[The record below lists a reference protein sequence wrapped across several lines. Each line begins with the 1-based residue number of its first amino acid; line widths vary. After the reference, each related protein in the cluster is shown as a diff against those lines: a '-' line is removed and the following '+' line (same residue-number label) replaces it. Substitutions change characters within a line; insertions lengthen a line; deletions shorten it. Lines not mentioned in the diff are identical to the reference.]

1 MFTSSCR
8 QHPHHGPSRP
18 PPPELRSTG
27 ELLSR
32 AFPEDLCAAHSRR
45 VAKALS
51 PHMSHRPLAVVLA
64 WAVEGD
70 PACTPS
76 HPNTVYASFDLP
88 ADAPDLQDVHIRRE
102 SAGLQAWIDE
112 ESP

>member
-1 MFTSSCR
+1 M
-8 QHPHHGPSRP
+8 
-18 PPPELRSTG
+18 
-27 ELLSR
+27 SR

-64 WAVEGD
+64 WAVEGA